1 MKKTLPLIRLEL
13 FHELGKSLAID
24 RDIFLD
30 DNLDNDRTLTSYVPD
45 GEAQQD
51 INRFPYKLSF
61 TAAVVVVRGQ
71 LTASVNGRQYQV
83 SAGDTLI
90 VQSGSVVESMMCSS
104 DLKIIA
110 MAFTDGHDVEY
121 LKIIAMAFTDGHDV
135 EYMQRSTSEVSSLI
149 QHRAFPVTVH
159 LEEEAMHNYI
169 RLYRAVKGIYRF
181 TEQRFRGDVVRGFL
195 QISTSSFAGRI
206 KEEFPSGE
214 NARGRANELYLDF
227 MDDLQRFCTQE
238 RSVGFYAGRRC
249 VCAKY
254 FARQV
259 KAASGKSPGRI
270 IRERVLIEA
279 KALLNSTDLSVR
291 QVSDTLHFPN
301 ESFFCRWFKES
312 SGLTPTAFRRSRDT

>member
-30 DNLDNDRTLTSYVPD
+30 DNLDDDRTLTSYVPAGD
-45 GEAQQD
+45 AQQD

-61 TAAVVVVRGQ
+61 TAAVVMVRGQ

-83 SAGDTLI
+83 SAGDALI

-104 DLKIIA
+104 D
-110 MAFTDGHDVEY
+110 

-159 LEEEAMHNYI
+159 LEEEAMSNYI

-206 KEEFPSGE
+206 KEDFPSGE

-238 RSVGFYAGRRC
+238 RSVEFYAGRRC
-249 VCAKY
+249 VCSKY

-291 QVSDTLHFPN
+291 QISDTLHFPN
-301 ESFFCRWFKES
+301 ESFFCRWFKEA
-312 SGLTPTAFRRSRDT
+312 SGLIPTAFRSGRNL

>member
-1 MKKTLPLIRLEL
+1 MSRP
-13 FHELGKSLAID
+13 
-24 RDIFLD
+24 
-30 DNLDNDRTLTSYVPD
+30 
-45 GEAQQD
+45 
-51 INRFPYKLSF
+51 PYKLSF
-61 TAAVVVVRGQ
+61 TAAVVMVRGQ
-71 LTASVNGRQYQV
+71 LTSSVNGRQYQV
-83 SAGDTLI
+83 STGDALI

-121 LKIIAMAFTDGHDV
+121 
-135 EYMQRSTSEVSSLI
+135 QRSTSEVSSLI

-159 LEEEAMHNYI
+159 LEEEAMSNYI

-227 MDDLQRFCTQE
+227 MDDLQKFCTQE

-301 ESFFCRWFKES
+301 ESFFCRWFKEA
-312 SGLTPTAFRRSRDT
+312 SGLTPTAFRRGRNL

>member
-1 MKKTLPLIRLEL
+1 MKKTLPLIRLKL

-30 DNLDNDRTLTSYVPD
+30 DNLDDDRTLTSYVPAGD
-45 GEAQQD
+45 AQQD

-61 TAAVVVVRGQ
+61 TAAVVMVRGQ

-83 SAGDTLI
+83 SAGDALI

-110 MAFTDGHDVEY
+110 MAFTDR
-121 LKIIAMAFTDGHDV
+121 HDV
-135 EYMQRSTSEVSSLI
+135 EYMQRSTSEVSSFI

-159 LEEEAMHNYI
+159 LEEEAMSNYI

-181 TEQRFRGDVVRGFL
+181 
-195 QISTSSFAGRI
+195 
-206 KEEFPSGE
+206 
-214 NARGRANELYLDF
+214 
-227 MDDLQRFCTQE
+227 
-238 RSVGFYAGRRC
+238 
-249 VCAKY
+249 
-254 FARQV
+254 QV
-259 KAASGKSPGRI
+259 KAVSGKSPGRI

-279 KALLNSTDLSVR
+279 KALLNSSDLSVR
-291 QVSDTLHFPN
+291 QVCDTLHFPN

-312 SGLTPTAFRRSRDT
+312 SGLTPTAFRSGRNL

>member
-1 MKKTLPLIRLEL
+1 M
-13 FHELGKSLAID
+13 
-24 RDIFLD
+24 
-30 DNLDNDRTLTSYVPD
+30 
-45 GEAQQD
+45 
-51 INRFPYKLSF
+51 
-61 TAAVVVVRGQ
+61 VRGQ

-83 SAGDTLI
+83 SAGDALI

-110 MAFTDGHDVEY
+110 MAFTDR
-121 LKIIAMAFTDGHDV
+121 HDV

-159 LEEEAMHNYI
+159 LEEEAMSNYI

-259 KAASGKSPGRI
+259 KAVSGKSPGRI
-270 IRERVLIEA
+270 IRERVLIEGQGPA
-279 KALLNSTDLSVR
+279 QLHGPLRPPDQRYPAFSQRILLLPLVQGVLRPYSHCFPQRQESIAGLDPQRHSFGSDESVLLFLC
-291 QVSDTLHFPN
+291 QSA
-301 ESFFCRWFKES
+301 EFKQTTS
-312 SGLTPTAFRRSRDT
+312 K

>member
-30 DNLDNDRTLTSYVPD
+30 DNLDDDRTLTSYVPAGD
-45 GEAQQD
+45 AQQD

-61 TAAVVVVRGQ
+61 TAAVVMVRGQ

-83 SAGDTLI
+83 SAGDALI

-121 LKIIAMAFTDGHDV
+121 L
-135 EYMQRSTSEVSSLI
+135 QRSTSEVSSLI

-195 QISTSSFAGRI
+195 QISTSSFA
-206 KEEFPSGE
+206 
-214 NARGRANELYLDF
+214 
-227 MDDLQRFCTQE
+227 
-238 RSVGFYAGRRC
+238 
-249 VCAKY
+249 
-254 FARQV
+254 RQV

-291 QVSDTLHFPN
+291 QVCDTLHFPN
-301 ESFFCRWFKES
+301 ESFFCRWFKEA
-312 SGLTPTAFRRSRDT
+312 SGLTPTTFRRSRNL

>member
-30 DNLDNDRTLTSYVPD
+30 DNLDDDRTLTSYVPD

-71 LTASVNGRQYQV
+71 LTSSVNGRQYQV
-83 SAGDTLI
+83 SAGDALI
-90 VQSGSVVESMMCSS
+90 VQNGSVVEAMMCSS

-121 LKIIAMAFTDGHDV
+121 L
-135 EYMQRSTSEVSSLI
+135 QRSTSEVSSLI

-181 TEQRFRGDVVRGFL
+181 TEKGIYRFTEQRFRGDVVRGFL

-214 NARGRANELYLDF
+214 SARGRANELYLDF

-259 KAASGKSPGRI
+259 KAVSGKSPGRI

-291 QVSDTLHFPN
+291 QISDTLHFPN

>member
-1 MKKTLPLIRLEL
+1 MKKALPLIRLEL

-30 DNLDNDRTLTSYVPD
+30 DNLDDDRTLTSYVSD

-71 LTASVNGRQYQV
+71 LTASVNGRQY
-83 SAGDTLI
+83 LI

-104 DLKIIA
+104 D
-110 MAFTDGHDVEY
+110 

-259 KAASGKSPGRI
+259 KAVSGKSPGRI

-279 KALLNSTDLSVR
+279 KALLNSSDLSVR
-291 QVSDTLHFPN
+291 QISDTLHFPN